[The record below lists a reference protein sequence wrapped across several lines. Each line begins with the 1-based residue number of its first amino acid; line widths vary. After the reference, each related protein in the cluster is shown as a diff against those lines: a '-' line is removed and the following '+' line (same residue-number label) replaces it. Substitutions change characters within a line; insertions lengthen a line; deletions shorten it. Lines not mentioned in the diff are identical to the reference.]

1 MFKFSTELRYL
12 VSKAPTAYI
21 FVFVEAGNVWP
32 DFNDFDLFNLKRS
45 LGFGFRIYMPMLGIL
60 GYDYGYGFD
69 SINEYTNEPVGWQG
83 HIIFGMP
90 IN

>member
-1 MFKFSTELRYL
+1 MFKYSSELRYL
-12 VSKAPTAYI
+12 FSRSPIMYG
-21 FVFVEAGNVWP
+21 FVFAEAGNVWN
-32 DFNDFDLFNLKRS
+32 DLNDFDLFNLKRS
-45 LGFGFRIYMPMLGIL
+45 LGIGFRIYMPMLGIL

-69 SINEYTNEPVGWQG
+69 SINEFTNEPVGWQG